1 MAKNSKTQTMPTGT
15 SKKDLANLAIKQIK
29 DNFGEGSI
37 MKMGEIAQDIEVI
50 SSGSLGVDMVLG
62 VGGFGRGRVVEIY
75 GPEASGKT
83 SLALATIAQA
93 QKQGGIAAFV
103 DAEHALDPNLAANIG
118 VNLDE
123 LYISQ
128 PNNGEEALDIVDNL
142 VRSNAFDIVVVDSV
156 AALVPK
162 SELEGDMGDSS
173 MGVQARLMSQA
184 LRKLTAIISKSKTI
198 VIFINQLRLKI
209 GVMFGNPETTTGGQA
224 LKFYASQRLEVRKT
238 GALKSGDKTIGIRV
252 KVKVAKNKLASPFGA
267 VEIDLIF
274 DEPGIF
280 SRSSEILDI
289 GQIYELV
296 EKSGNSYSIKFDKE
310 TIKLAVGRDN
320 ARKALLSQ
328 PELMTK
334 VEDAVR
340 EKFKQN
346 RSAVVNK
353 DVAATVSNG
362 EDETATEEV

>member
-1 MAKNSKTQTMPTGT
+1 
-15 SKKDLANLAIKQIK
+15 
-29 DNFGEGSI
+29 
-37 MKMGEIAQDIEVI
+37 
-50 SSGSLGVDMVLG
+50 
-62 VGGFGRGRVVEIY
+62 
-75 GPEASGKT
+75 
-83 SLALATIAQA
+83 
-93 QKQGGIAAFV
+93 
-103 DAEHALDPNLAANIG
+103 
-118 VNLDE
+118 
-123 LYISQ
+123 
-128 PNNGEEALDIVDNL
+128 
-142 VRSNAFDIVVVDSV
+142 
-156 AALVPK
+156 
-162 SELEGDMGDSS
+162 
-173 MGVQARLMSQA
+173 
-184 LRKLTAIISKSKTI
+184 
-198 VIFINQLRLKI
+198 
-209 GVMFGNPETTTGGQA
+209 MFGNPETTTGGQA